1 MNLVKMHLS
10 FSRGDLMN
18 IELYPQYQLY
28 LLTLNLL
35 MLKEQIIPENCD
47 EWCVN
52 ATIINRAYYSS
63 LLFCELWLEDVKHFK
78 PKAPWEFDEDEKRRG
93 EHKQVRDALFDFGQ
107 KIAQK
112 ELSDLASLRKK
123 ADYNPFYD
131 ISPKEVNSAIEHM
144 ENIFRQLEFQ

>member
-1 MNLVKMHLS
+1 MNSAKMHLS

-52 ATIINRAYYSS
+52 ATIINRAST
-63 LLFCELWLEDVKHFK
+63 VHF
-78 PKAPWEFDEDEKRRG
+78 FTVSYG
-93 EHKQVRDALFDFGQ
+93 
-107 KIAQK
+107 
-112 ELSDLASLRKK
+112 
-123 ADYNPFYD
+123 
-131 ISPKEVNSAIEHM
+131 
-144 ENIFRQLEFQ
+144 

>member
-63 LLFCELWLEDVKHFK
+63 LLYCELWLEDVKNFK
-78 PKAPWEFDEDEKRRG
+78 PKAPWEFENPEEIMG
-93 EHKQVRDALFDFGQ
+93 EHKQVRKALYQFGQ
-107 KIAQK
+107 KNVQK
-112 ELSDLASLRKK
+112 ELSELGILRNK
-123 ADYNPFYD
+123 ADYNPFSD
-131 ISPKEVNSAIEHM
+131 ISPKEVKDAIEHM
-144 ENIFRQLEFQ
+144 NEIFKQLEFQ